1 MPAKFV
7 LKKGSTG
14 KFRFNLHA
22 TNGQVIASSETYDSK
37 QAAVNGIKSVQ
48 KNAAGAAVVDE
59 TEPAAAKKTAGRTA
73 GKAVKK
79 APAKRSAAKKSTA
92 KRSPAKKATARKSAT
107 KKTAAKKATAKRS
120 PAKKA
125 GTKAVRTVRRASA
138 R

>member
-7 LKKGSTG
+7 LKKGNTG

-22 TNGQVIASSETYDSK
+22 TNGQVIASSEAYDSK

-59 TEPAAAKKTAGRTA
+59 TEPAAPKQAAGRTA
-73 GKAVKK
+73 GKTAKKAAKKTAKKTARK
-79 APAKRSAAKKSTA
+79 APAERAAAKKSTA
-92 KRSPAKKATARKSAT
+92 AK
-107 KKTAAKKATAKRS
+107 AAKKTTAKRS
-120 PAKKA
+120 TAKKA
-125 GTKAVRTVRRASA
+125 GTKAVRTVRKAAA